1 MPSYGFGAMSV
12 PAREGLICAQTS
24 GSITK
29 MNAFEKM
36 LTAPR
41 VLATVREINQQPAAW
56 GETCA
61 RVVAMAEEIRSFLH
75 RETGADA
82 GCRTVIL
89 TGAGSSEYV
98 GRSIEG
104 ALRRR
109 LATEVVTVPTTHF
122 LTHCDSVFLPRRD
135 YLLVSFAR
143 SGDSPESV
151 ATFQRVADRFPRVR
165 QAVITCNGDGGLAR
179 LAAESRGCLRILL
192 PEQTNDTSL
201 AMTSSFSSLA
211 LAGLSLGFMDAPE
224 SLPPV
229 VERAMA
235 GAQRILGEYG
245 DLLSDFAR
253 LPFTRACYLGSN
265 TLLGCMQ
272 EARLKMQEMTAGR
285 VASAFDSFLGL
296 RHGPQVFVNGE
307 CVVVA
312 SLSSNPSV
320 RRYECDLLRELRDKK
335 QGIGTLVICGSAE
348 REIRDLSSAVIELYP
363 VEEPL
368 DDDYRVL
375 TDIVACQ
382 ILAVFKSVELG
393 LSPDNPSPDG
403 IINRVVEGITV
414 YPWA

>member
-1 MPSYGFGAMSV
+1 
-12 PAREGLICAQTS
+12 
-24 GSITK
+24 
-29 MNAFEKM
+29 MNAFERM
-36 LTAPR
+36 LREPR
-41 VLATVREINQQPAAW
+41 PLETVREIYQQPAAW
-56 GETCA
+56 GETCT
-61 RVVAMAEEIRSFLH
+61 RVVAMADEIRSFLH
-75 RETGADA
+75 RQTGADA
-82 GCRTVIL
+82 ACRTVIL
-89 TGAGSSEYV
+89 TGAGSSEYI

-104 ALRRR
+104 ALRRK
-109 LATEVVTVPTTHF
+109 LATEVVTIPTTHF
-122 LTHCDSVFLPRRD
+122 LTHCESVFLPARD

-151 ATFQRVADRFPRVR
+151 ATFQQVAERFPRVK
-165 QAVITCNGDGGLAR
+165 QMVITCNKDGRLAR
-179 LAAESRGCLRILL
+179 LAAESRDSLCILL
-192 PEQTNDTSL
+192 PEQTNDKSL

-211 LAGLSLGFMDAPE
+211 LAGLSLGFANAPA
-224 SLPPV
+224 LFPPL
-229 VERAMA
+229 VEKAAA
-235 GAQRILGEYG
+235 GARRVIAEYG

-253 LPFTRACYLGSN
+253 LPFTRVCYLGSN

-320 RRYECDLLRELRDKK
+320 RRYERDLLRELRDKK
-335 QGIGTLVICGSAE
+335 QGIGTLVICGRAE
-348 REIRDLSSAVIELYP
+348 REIRDLASAVIELYP